1 MENSMEIIFREAS
14 KALGQIACQKLM
26 NEVFKEEEAKPKK
39 APAAKKKEK
48 EDDAP
53 AEARWTR
60 WTKTYTDAFKKSL
73 TTAGLNPDE
82 KEFDK
87 LKKEFVKYLN
97 DLTEEDYQKDTKS
110 HTDRM
115 NDFATLK
122 APKKEAAKA
131 EAGAAAAGGKAKAAP
146 KKKTMWEEMN
156 NHDAPDGPPSNAA
169 NIHTVGDIEELQNN
183 EFLITVDGSPD
194 GVFWDGKNGR
204 WVRGP
209 EAVDDEDLVEV
220 KFGGVEYMVGE
231 QSTRIYLETD
241 NRDQFVGYVGV
252 GKYRDMK
259 MP

>member
-1 MENSMEIIFREAS
+1 VAEWQSQ
-14 KALGQIACQKLM
+14 LP
-26 NEVFKEEEAKPKK
+26 AKIH
-39 APAAKKKEK
+39 
-48 EDDAP
+48 
-53 AEARWTR
+53 AERQTARI
-60 WTKTYTDAFKKSL
+60 SL
-73 TTAGLNPDE
+73 KN
-82 KEFDK
+82 
-87 LKKEFVKYLN
+87 
-97 DLTEEDYQKDTKS
+97 
-110 HTDRM
+110 
-115 NDFATLK
+115 ATFLVK